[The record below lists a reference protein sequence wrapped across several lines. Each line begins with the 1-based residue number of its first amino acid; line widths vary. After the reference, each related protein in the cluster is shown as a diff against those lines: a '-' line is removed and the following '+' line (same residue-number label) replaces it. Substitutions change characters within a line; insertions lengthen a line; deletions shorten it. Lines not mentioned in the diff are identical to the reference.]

1 MLDMNKKTDVLALLM
16 AAGYNRVM
24 AERFLQPTNYE
35 YRCVVWAENDFD
47 FFEAAHFDKVTVED
61 VKAGRVPGFEFV
73 QYEKNEAYILEVS
86 Y

>member
-1 MLDMNKKTDVLALLM
+1 MLDMSKKTDQLALLM

-24 AERFLQPTNYE
+24 AERFLQPSNYA
-35 YRCVVWAENDFD
+35 YTCVIWGENEFD
-47 FFEAAHFDKVTVED
+47 LFEEAHFGKVMVED

-73 QYEKNEAYILEVS
+73 QYEKDELYILEVR